1 MATHSSVLAWK
12 IPWTEEHVD
21 ITTRVHRCSRSE
33 EPLYKVA
40 RLQETPLKAGEKSV
54 GRRLAVTKGLS
65 ERTHTR
71 HTRGH
76 LEVLAVTYPCDCR
89 DKKS

>member
-12 IPWTEEHVD
+12 IPWAEEPVD
-21 ITTRVHRCSRSE
+21 IATGIHSCSRSE

-40 RLQETPLKAGEKSV
+40 RCQEAPLKAGEKSM
-54 GRRLAVTKGLS
+54 GRRLEVNKGLN

-76 LEVLAVTYPCDCR
+76 PEELAVESCDR
-89 DKKS
+89 GDKVS